1 VSTEAAALTEPLACG
16 WHAVSL
22 AERASHVPLA
32 EARCLAIG
40 GGAIGLGAAL
50 ALAARGAREIW
61 LAETSPE
68 RRAVVEKAG
77 DFRVFDPTQGDGPGA
92 DSADIVIDGVGLAPT
107 RAAASRL
114 VRRGGVIA
122 HIGLGSAEGGLD
134 IRRVTLQ
141 EVTFIGTYTY
151 TKRDF
156 AETAQAIFDGR
167 LGALDWPETRPLS
180 EGARAFADLRAG
192 KVAAPKIIL
201 KP

>member
-1 VSTEAAALTEPLACG
+1 MACG

-22 AERASHVPLA
+22 AKRALHVPLA

-77 DFRVFDPTQGDGPGA
+77 DFRVFDPTQGDGPGRIRC
-92 DSADIVIDGVGLAPT
+92 SIVIDGVGIAPT

-114 VRRGGVIA
+114 VRRGGVIV
-122 HIGLGSAEGGLD
+122 HIGLGSCRGRARYPPYHAAGNHLLSGPTPTPRRISARPRGDVRRPPRRAGLD
-134 IRRVTLQ
+134 
-141 EVTFIGTYTY
+141 
-151 TKRDF
+151 RD
-156 AETAQAIFDGR
+156 APAVRGR
-167 LGALDWPETRPLS
+167 NGLRDDPGKARSPRPRS
-180 EGARAFADLRAG
+180 Y
-192 KVAAPKIIL
+192 
-201 KP
+201 